1 MPIASSKESMTCLSR
16 CLLQRSLQTKQPTT
30 KFFAFMPELV
40 KLFKKLR
47 TSKKSKDHSRSLWA
61 KSIMRLKLQL
71 WNYFGVIL
79 L

>member
-1 MPIASSKESMTCLSR
+1 MAIKFSVSMVVLAP
-16 CLLQRSLQTKQPTT
+16 K
-30 KFFAFMPELV
+30 
-40 KLFKKLR
+40 FKKLR